1 MTPVPET
8 VPDGVVTLLL
18 LRAAQKAAA
27 VPIAEAKTV
36 APVDAASVPG
46 SRTAMTSPVQAKEAD
61 VVVGIAAPVTRRVP
75 AVPLGGTCIK
85 VDAASST
92 FAAP

>member
-36 APVDAASVPG
+36 TPVDAASVPS
-46 SRTAMTSPVQAKEAD
+46 SRAAVASTLQTKEAD
-61 VVVGIAAPVTRRVP
+61 VVVGLTAPVT
-75 AVPLGGTCIK
+75 
-85 VDAASST
+85 
-92 FAAP
+92 